1 MMVHAL
7 RTPDSPGKGR
17 YVDADNRSI
26 EAASHNNSGMPG
38 THVDDDLPTM
48 TKECPAT
55 GGTRRKQRAINARG
69 IVLPERIVIGNRR
82 DATSCL
88 QTI

>member
-7 RTPDSPGKGR
+7 RIPDNFGRGR
-17 YVDADNRSI
+17 YTDADNRSI
-26 EAASHNNSGMPG
+26 DAASHNNSGMPV

-48 TKECPAT
+48 TDECPAT

-69 IVLPERIVIGNRR
+69 IALEERIVI
-82 DATSCL
+82 ATAM
-88 QTI
+88 